1 MATEEA
7 RNVVIAIDDS
17 EFSEYAFD
25 FYIQHAHRGSDHI
38 ILVHVP
44 EYYHLTQAPALLTD
58 PVVVAELIKEEE
70 VKVKHLVEKYSEKMK
85 KIHVGGK
92 VKQMTGK
99 VGEAIVE
106 AAKGE
111 NAAMIIVGT
120 RGMGKI
126 RRTFLGSVSDY
137 CLHHSPVPVLV
148 CRHKPVSEHKK

>member
-1 MATEEA
+1 MATEEG
-7 RNVVIAIDDS
+7 RNVVIVIDDS

-25 FYIQHAHRGSDHI
+25 FYVLQVHRPGDNI
-38 ILVHVP
+38 TLVHCL
-44 EYYHLTQAPALLTD
+44 EYTSLIHAPALLTD

-99 VGEAIVE
+99 VGEAIIE

-111 NAAMIIVGT
+111 NAAMIVVGT
-120 RGMGKI
+120 RGMGKM

-148 CRHKPVSEHKK
+148 CRYKPVNELKK